1 MKSKLD
7 FMHFFA
13 INWPYRIK
21 TDGETLWIFDA
32 IKFFVIKT
40 TFDEFE
46 RQIEFASDDYFVYE
60 DGQTEYFLRVNDA
73 KSIISQSKYIIKEI
87 NS

>member
-32 IKFFVIKT
+32 IKFFVIRR
-40 TFDEFE
+40 FE
-46 RQIEFASDDYFVYE
+46 TY
-60 DGQTEYFLRVNDA
+60 
-73 KSIISQSKYIIKEI
+73 
-87 NS
+87 